1 MNYNIAILTA
11 LLQKLEQPYTIEDN
25 LLIIEPTSFPML
37 EILPGEWID
46 HEATIHLH
54 VDLNTFDAIE
64 WMSGVCKSLAET
76 EYIQNLIATRI

>member
-1 MNYNIAILTA
+1 MNYTIAILTA

-25 LLIIEPTSFPML
+25 MLIIEPTSSPML
-37 EILPGEWID
+37 EILPGEWVD

-54 VDLNTFDAIE
+54 VDLNTLDVIE

-76 EYIQNLIATRI
+76 I

>member
-25 LLIIEPTSFPML
+25 MLIIEPTSSPML
-37 EILPGEWID
+37 EILPGDWVTTDEVT
-46 HEATIHLH
+46 ELH
-54 VDLNTFDAIE
+54 VDLNTIDTIE

-76 EYIQNLIATRI
+76 I